1 MTDPEPSLAAEL
13 GVNPAEEAEQT
24 RQPGRPRDPLL
35 EERALRAALEVF
47 GEKGWAGLTIDE
59 VAARS
64 RVGKSS
70 IYLRWGD
77 KEALLTAALRR
88 SQLRGAENRDE
99 AAPSVGPDE
108 VSLRDYLVGHATRRA
123 ELYLSP
129 DGLAMFRL
137 YVETLAFPKVFAG
150 IRQAAM
156 TDFVLEERAR
166 VEAAIRRGALP
177 AHASAVHLL
186 DAVEGAVLMHVLVT
200 PPHLLDR
207 VRSTLPAYV
216 EQLVDNQLRAA
227 TT

>member
-1 MTDPEPSLAAEL
+1 MTDLDSPRSADVSVDATDDVEP
-13 GVNPAEEAEQT
+13 T
-24 RQPGRPRDPLL
+24 RAPGRPRDPLL
-35 EERALRAALEVF
+35 EQRALQAALEVF

-59 VAARS
+59 VATRS

-77 KEALLTAALRR
+77 KESLLTAALRQ
-88 SQLRGAENRDE
+88 SQHRGTELRDGE
-99 AAPSVGPDE
+99 ASPPLTEEG
-108 VSLRDYLVGHATRRA
+108 SLRDFLIAHATQRA

-129 DGLAMFRL
+129 NGLPMFRL
-137 YVETLAFPKVFAG
+137 YVEALAFPQVFAN
-150 IRQAAM
+150 IRQRTM
-156 TDFVLEERAR
+156 TDFVLEERSR

-207 VRSTLPAYV
+207 VRSTLAAYV
-216 EQLVDNQLRAA
+216 ERLVDDQLRAA
-227 TT
+227 AS

>member
-1 MTDPEPSLAAEL
+1 MTDPDSLRTTEVL
-13 GVNPAEEAEQT
+13 VDPAEEAEPT
-24 RQPGRPRDPLL
+24 RAPGRPRDPML
-35 EERALRAALEVF
+35 EERALQAALEVF

-59 VAARS
+59 VATRS

-77 KEALLTAALRR
+77 KESLLTAALRR
-88 SQLRGAENRDE
+88 NQQRGAELREEEGSPPLTDE
-99 AAPSVGPDE
+99 G
-108 VSLRDYLVGHATRRA
+108 SLRDFLIAHATRRA

-129 DGLAMFRL
+129 NGLPMLRL
-137 YVETLAFPKVFAG
+137 YVEARAFPQLFAN
-150 IRQAAM
+150 IRQRTM
-156 TDFVLEERAR
+156 TEFVLEERSR
-166 VEAAIRRGALP
+166 VEEAIRRGVLP

-207 VRSTLPAYV
+207 VRSTLGAYV

-227 TT
+227 AS

>member
-1 MTDPEPSLAAEL
+1 VTATDSPSTVGVFESPGDEVEP
-13 GVNPAEEAEQT
+13 T
-24 RQPGRPRDPLL
+24 RAPGRPRDPLL
-35 EERALRAALEVF
+35 EQRALQAALEVF

-59 VAARS
+59 VATRS

-77 KEALLTAALRR
+77 KESLLTAALRH
-88 SQLRGAENRDE
+88 SQQRGAERREGEDRPPLTDE
-99 AAPSVGPDE
+99 E
-108 VSLRDYLVGHATRRA
+108 SLRDFLIAHATRRA

-129 DGLAMFRL
+129 DGLPMFRL
-137 YVETLAFPKVFAG
+137 YVETLAFPQVFAN
-150 IRQAAM
+150 IRQGAI
-156 TDFVLEERAR
+156 TDFVLEERGR

-207 VRSTLPAYV
+207 VRSTLAVYV

-227 TT
+227 AS